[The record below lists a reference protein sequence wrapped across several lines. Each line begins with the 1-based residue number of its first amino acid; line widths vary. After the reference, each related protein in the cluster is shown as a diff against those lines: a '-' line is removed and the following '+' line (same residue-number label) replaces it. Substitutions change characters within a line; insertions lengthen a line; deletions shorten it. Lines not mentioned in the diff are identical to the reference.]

1 MTSKVLLKKVKEGK
15 ENRAMTETVRK
26 RLAKAARKGRRL
38 AIVAAAGVLAMT
50 SIDYVQAANGRGAG
64 IEDVFDERYYVENYP
79 DLRDTY
85 GYDRAALLKHFMT
98 FGLSEG
104 RNMNGLLDLVE
115 YREKY
120 PDLQEAFGDDWDAYV
135 EHYLTYGAFEH
146 RDNGTDFDP
155 VDYLNRYSD
164 LQEAFGMDILAAYRH
179 YETHG
184 KQEGREGRS
193 EAAVIAARTQAPAQ
207 KNEPPKS
214 PDVSEPEQE
223 PGKEPEK
230 EAIEIQSVEVTGTGR
245 IRVTLSRETE
255 RPLTL
260 EAFSIICNSGGSDM
274 TILSVSTNDNRVYDL
289 TTTYYRDQD
298 YDIQITLPDG
308 STISKVFTYRTD
320 CPQISGIGAVRTS
333 AGEAGITYN
342 SDAPGYFY
350 YMLRENASGPAR
362 AAGGSVPTESELIG
376 NGVRTEMRQHE
387 NSFTV
392 SGLAGGVSYTMYY
405 MAVDTEDRATLVNSL
420 SIASEV
426 HEETATTIK
435 RAEAFAEEQWNGEF
449 LYGFEI
455 ELETATAESLTLD
468 QFDISCP
475 QNETTLGEVR
485 TSDNRIYRVYMQR
498 GSIPKGN
505 NTYTILITL
514 KDGTQLKGSCYLD
527 LQAPRVDARN
537 IEWVDEDT
545 IKVTVNSDEAGSLYY
560 AIQDQVDGEGTI
572 APKDPAQI
580 YAQGTK
586 VSIGYGLNYITVK
599 GAKAGQW
606 FCYASEDERNNRES
620 FYSYKQ
626 IPEYTAPAP
635 DDTEKPRITGVEVL
649 KASDGATLK
658 VVFNQDVEGYYDNN
672 LTQIS
677 GIAGKLLF
685 EAKYSSEG
693 DFESNVLTLTVMDRA
708 VTIPK
713 GSHTLT
719 IIFYDYE
726 AILTYDFTVQ

>member
-38 AIVAAAGVLAMT
+38 AIVAAAGVLALT

-64 IEDVFDERYYVENYP
+64 IEDVFDEHYYVENYP

-85 GYDRAALLKHFMT
+85 GYDREALLKHFMT

-115 YREKY
+115 YRENY

-179 YETHG
+179 YETYG

-193 EAAVIAARTQAPAQ
+193 EAAIIAARTQAPAQ
-207 KNEPPKS
+207 KKEPPKS
-214 PDVSEPEQE
+214 PDASEPEQE

-230 EAIEIQSVEVTGTGR
+230 QAIEIQSVEVTGTGR

-289 TTTYYRDQD
+289 TTTYYRDQE

-350 YMLRENASGPAR
+350 YMLREDASGPAR
-362 AAGGSVPTESELIG
+362 AAGESVPTESELIS

-420 SIASEV
+420 SIASEI
-426 HEETATTIK
+426 HEETATAIK

-455 ELETATAESLTLD
+455 ELETATAETLTLD

-514 KDGTQLKGSCYLD
+514 KDGTQLRGSCYLD

-606 FCYASEDERNNRES
+606 FCFASEDERNNRES

-635 DDTEKPRITGVEVL
+635 DDTEKPMITGVEVL

-658 VVFNQDVEGYYDNN
+658 VVFNQDVEGYYDNSK
-672 LTQIS
+672 TQIS
-677 GIAGKLLF
+677 GIEGKLLF

-693 DFESNVLTLTVMDRA
+693 DFESNVLTLTVMDPN
-708 VTIPK
+708 VSIPE

-719 IIFYDYE
+719 IIFYDYA
-726 AILTYDFTVQ
+726 AILTFDFTV

>member
-1 MTSKVLLKKVKEGK
+1 
-15 ENRAMTETVRK
+15 MTETVREK
-26 RLAKAARKGRRL
+26 LARAAKKGRRL
-38 AIVAAAGVLAMT
+38 VVVATAGALVVT
-50 SIDYVQAANGRGAG
+50 SINYVQAAGNDKG
-64 IEDVFDERYYVENYP
+64 IEDIFDETYYAENYP
-79 DLRDTY
+79 DLLEAF

-98 FGLSEG
+98 YGLSEG
-104 RNMNGLLDLVE
+104 RNMNGLIDLVK

-120 PDLQEAFGDDWDAYV
+120 PDLQEAFGDDWDAYLN
-135 EHYLTYGAFEH
+135 HYLTYGAFEH

-164 LQEAFGMDILAAYRH
+164 LQKAFGTDILAAYQH
-179 YETHG
+179 YETYG

-193 EAAVIAARTQAPAQ
+193 DAAVMAAQAQSPASP
-207 KNEPPKS
+207 KNEDKEPPKQPAAPN
-214 PDVSEPEQE
+214 PDQ
-223 PGKEPEK
+223 GDM
-230 EAIEIQSVEVTGTGR
+230 EIQSVEVIGSGH
-245 IRVTLSRETE
+245 IRVTLSRKTE
-255 RPLTL
+255 QPLTL
-260 EAFSIICNSGGSDM
+260 GAFSIICNSGGSDM
-274 TILSVSTNDNRVYDL
+274 TILSVTTNDNRVYDL
-289 TTTYYRDQD
+289 TTTYYRDQE

-320 CPQISGIGAVRTS
+320 CPQLSGIGAVRTS
-333 AGEAGITYN
+333 AGEARVTYN

-350 YMLRENASGPAR
+350 YLLREDGAGSAR
-362 AAGGSVPTESELIG
+362 AASTGGAEPTESELIS
-376 NGVRTEMRQHE
+376 NGVKTEMKQHE

-392 SGLAGGVSYTMYY
+392 SGLAEGVSYTLYY
-405 MAVDTEDRATLVNSL
+405 MAVDTEDRATLVSSL
-420 SIASEV
+420 SIASDI
-426 HEETATTIK
+426 HEETAAAIK

-455 ELETATAESLTLD
+455 ELETATAEPLTLD

-475 QNETTLGEVR
+475 QNETTLGDIK

-505 NTYTILITL
+505 NTYTILINL

-527 LQAPRVDARN
+527 LQAPRVDART

-606 FCYASEDERNNRES
+606 FCFASEDERNNRES

-635 DDTEKPRITGVEVL
+635 DDTEKPMITGVTVL

-658 VVFNQDVEGYYDNN
+658 VVFNQDVEGYYDNS

-677 GIAGKLLF
+677 GINGKLAF
-685 EAKYSSEG
+685 DTTYSGEG
-693 DFESNVLTLTVMDRA
+693 GFESNVLTLTVMDRSI
-708 VTIPK
+708 TISE

-719 IIFYDYE
+719 IVFYDNT
-726 AILTYDFTVQ
+726 ILTFDFTV

>member
-308 STISKVFTYRTD
+308 STISKVFT
-320 CPQISGIGAVRTS
+320 
-333 AGEAGITYN
+333 
-342 SDAPGYFY
+342 
-350 YMLRENASGPAR
+350 
-362 AAGGSVPTESELIG
+362 
-376 NGVRTEMRQHE
+376 
-387 NSFTV
+387 
-392 SGLAGGVSYTMYY
+392 
-405 MAVDTEDRATLVNSL
+405 
-420 SIASEV
+420 
-426 HEETATTIK
+426 
-435 RAEAFAEEQWNGEF
+435 
-449 LYGFEI
+449 
-455 ELETATAESLTLD
+455 
-468 QFDISCP
+468 
-475 QNETTLGEVR
+475 
-485 TSDNRIYRVYMQR
+485 
-498 GSIPKGN
+498 
-505 NTYTILITL
+505 
-514 KDGTQLKGSCYLD
+514 
-527 LQAPRVDARN
+527 
-537 IEWVDEDT
+537 
-545 IKVTVNSDEAGSLYY
+545 
-560 AIQDQVDGEGTI
+560 
-572 APKDPAQI
+572 
-580 YAQGTK
+580 
-586 VSIGYGLNYITVK
+586 
-599 GAKAGQW
+599 
-606 FCYASEDERNNRES
+606 
-620 FYSYKQ
+620 
-626 IPEYTAPAP
+626 
-635 DDTEKPRITGVEVL
+635 
-649 KASDGATLK
+649 
-658 VVFNQDVEGYYDNN
+658 
-672 LTQIS
+672 
-677 GIAGKLLF
+677 
-685 EAKYSSEG
+685 
-693 DFESNVLTLTVMDRA
+693 
-708 VTIPK
+708 
-713 GSHTLT
+713 
-719 IIFYDYE
+719 
-726 AILTYDFTVQ
+726 